1 MSDPN
6 QPASNQG
13 IITVAPTT
21 VTLVEGSSFCVSS
34 ANGDIHGE
42 RSEGLF
48 VRDTRLLSRWALHID
63 GAPVEALSAIPAEPY
78 EARFIGRAAARP
90 GQVEPT
96 LVVERSRYIGQG
108 MREDI
113 TLRNF
118 GQEAA
123 GVELRLAVDADFA
136 DLFEVK
142 EHRPPRGRHVS
153 RRAVGSDLVLW
164 TEHGDGRGVRVS
176 APGAI
181 ALEHQ
186 LRFDAVVPAGGEWSA
201 TVEVVASVDGQELAA
216 SFPLGEPVD
225 DAEPARRM
233 RGWRASVPDITVADP
248 ALAQALERSEQD
260 LGALRIVD
268 PRHPNDD
275 VVAAGAPWFMALFGR
290 DSLITSWMT
299 LPFSP
304 ELAMGTLRTLARMQ
318 GRKVDPLTEEEP
330 GRILHEVRLGA
341 DLSLALGG
349 DSVYYGSIDST
360 PLFVMLVGQAARWGV
375 PLDQLE
381 PLRPAVDAAVRWIVE
396 YGDRDGDGFVEYQRG
411 TDRGLLNQGWKDSFD
426 AIAFRDGAA
435 ATAPIALAEVQGYCY
450 AAFLAKADLDE
461 RFGDAGSAEEWR
473 RRAAELKARF
483 REAFWLPDEGYLA
496 LALDRDKRPVDAIAS
511 NAGQCLW
518 SGIVDEADAGAVVE
532 RLLSDEMFTG
542 FGIRTLGTR
551 NARYNPVSYHNGSV
565 WPHDTAL
572 IAAGIAR
579 YGYTEQAQRVVDG
592 LIDAVRAFG
601 GRLPELFCGFDR
613 TDKPVP
619 VPYPTSCS
627 PQAWAA
633 AVPFELLRISL
644 GLTPSGEPGR
654 LDVGTA
660 PERLGEVTIDKLPF
674 EHGRVNVRADS
685 AGGSV
690 TDGSVTDGSATGGS
704 ATEDSRLAPAEAN

>member
-1 MSDPN
+1 MSDS
-6 QPASNQG
+6 QQLVVG
-13 IITVAPTT
+13 VAPSTI
-21 VTLVEGSSFCVSS
+21 TLVEGSSFCVSA
-34 ANGDIHGE
+34 ANGDIEAE
-42 RSEGLF
+42 RAEGLF

-63 GAPVEALSAIPAEPY
+63 GARVEPLSAVAAEPY
-78 EARFIGRAAARP
+78 EARFVGRATTRP
-90 GQVEPT
+90 GQAEPT
-96 LVVERSRYIGQG
+96 LIVERSRYVGQG

-113 TLRNF
+113 VLRNF
-118 GQEAA
+118 GSEAA
-123 GVELRLAVDADFA
+123 GVEVRLSVDVDFA

-142 EHRPPRGRHVS
+142 ENRPPRGRHVS
-153 RRAVGSDLVLW
+153 RRAVGADLVLW

-176 APGAI
+176 APGAT
-181 ALEHQ
+181 ASEHQ
-186 LRFDAVVPAGGEWSA
+186 LRFDAVVPAGGEWTA
-201 TVEVVASVDGQELAA
+201 TIEVVASVEGQELAT

-233 RGWRASVPDITVADP
+233 RGWRASVPDISVDDP

-268 PRHPNDD
+268 PKHPDDD

-290 DSLITSWMT
+290 DSLLTSWMT

-318 GRKVDPLTEEEP
+318 GRRVDMLSEEEP

-349 DSVYYGSIDST
+349 DSIYYGSIDST
-360 PLFVMLVGQAARWGV
+360 PLFVMLVGEAARWGV
-375 PLDQLE
+375 PLSELE
-381 PLRPAVDAAVRWIVE
+381 PLKPAVDAAVRWIVE
-396 YGDRDGDGFVEYQRG
+396 YGDRDGDGFVDYKRR
-411 TDRGLLNQGWKDSFD
+411 TDGGLLNQGWKDSFD
-426 AIAFRDGAA
+426 AISFRSGTPAQ
-435 ATAPIALAEVQGYCY
+435 APIALAEVQGYCY
-450 AAFLAKADLDE
+450 AAFLAKAELDD
-461 RFGDAGSAEEWR
+461 RFGDARSAEEWR
-473 RRAAELKARF
+473 GRAAALKAQF
-483 REAFWLPDEGYLA
+483 HEAFWMPEEGYLA
-496 LALDRDKRPVDAIAS
+496 LALDGTKRPVDAIAS

-518 SGIVDEADAGAVVE
+518 SGIVDESAAGAVVE
-532 RLLSDEMFTG
+532 RLLSAELFTG
-542 FGIRTLGTR
+542 FGIRTLGTA

-579 YGYTEQAQRVVDG
+579 YGYAAESSRVVDG
-592 LIDAVRAFG
+592 LIDAARAFG

-613 TDKPVP
+613 AEKAVP

-627 PQAWAA
+627 PQAWAS

-644 GLTPSGEPGR
+644 GLSQSRERGR

-660 PERLGEVTIDKLPF
+660 PARLGAVSIDKLPF
-674 EHGRVNVRADS
+674 ERRQVTVRADGRGS
-685 AGGSV
+685 SV
-690 TDGSVTDGSATGGS
+690 TTDAAAGNVDAT
-704 ATEDSRLAPAEAN
+704 AKIDAV

>member
-1 MSDPN
+1 MPDS
-6 QPASNQG
+6 QQTIVG
-13 IITVAPTT
+13 VAPTT
-21 VTLVEGSSFCVSS
+21 ITLVEGASFCVSA
-34 ANGDIHGE
+34 ANGDIAGA
-42 RSEGLF
+42 RAEGLF
-48 VRDTRLLSRWALHID
+48 VRDTRLLSKWELYVD
-63 GAPVEALSAIPAEPY
+63 GAHVEPLSAVVVEPY
-78 EARFIGRAAARP
+78 EARFVGRAATRP
-90 GQVEPT
+90 GQAEPT
-96 LVVERSRYIGQG
+96 LIVERSRYVGQG
-108 MREDI
+108 MREDVV
-113 TLRNF
+113 LRNF
-118 GQEAA
+118 GSEPA
-123 GVELRLAVDADFA
+123 GVDVRLSVDVDFA

-142 EHRPPRGRHVS
+142 ENRPPRGRHVS
-153 RRAVGSDLVLW
+153 RRAVGADLVLW
-164 TEHGDGRGVRVS
+164 TEHGDGRGVRVT

-181 ALEHQ
+181 ATEHQ
-186 LRFDAVVPAGGEWSA
+186 LRFDAVVPAGGEWTA
-201 TVEVVASVDGQELAA
+201 TIEVVASVEGQELAA
-216 SFPLGEPVD
+216 SFPLDAPVD

-233 RGWRASVPDITVADP
+233 RGWRASVPDISVDDP

-268 PRHPNDD
+268 PKHPDDD

-290 DSLITSWMT
+290 DSLLTSWMT

-318 GRKVDPLTEEEP
+318 GRRVDPLTEEEP

-375 PLDQLE
+375 PLAELE
-381 PLRPAVDAAVRWIVE
+381 PLRPAVEAAARWIVD
-396 YGDRDGDGFVEYQRG
+396 YGDRDGDGFVEYQRR

-426 AIAFRDGAA
+426 AISFRNGALA
-435 ATAPIALAEVQGYCY
+435 RAPIALAEVQGYCY

-461 RFGDAGSAEEWR
+461 RFGDTASAQTWR
-473 RRAAELKARF
+473 ARAAELKARF
-483 REAFWLPDEGYLA
+483 HEAFWMPEQGYLA
-496 LALDRDKRPVDAIAS
+496 LALDADKRQVDAIAS

-518 SGIVDEADAGAVVE
+518 TGIVDEAVAAPVVE
-532 RLLSDEMFTG
+532 RLLSPELFTG
-542 FGIRTLGTR
+542 YGIRTLGTG

-579 YGYTEQAQRVVDG
+579 YGYAEQAGRVVDG
-592 LIDAVRAFG
+592 VLDAARSFG

-613 TDKPVP
+613 AEKPVP

-627 PQAWAA
+627 PQAWAS

-644 GLTPSGEPGR
+644 GLSPSGERGR
-654 LDVGTA
+654 LDVNAA
-660 PERLGEVTIDKLPF
+660 PARLGAVSIDKLPF
-674 EHGRVNVRADS
+674 ERRQVTVRADS
-685 AGGSV
+685 EGSSV
-690 TDGSVTDGSATGGS
+690 TTDA
-704 ATEDSRLAPAEAN
+704 AAAPAEGVATIDVV